1 MKKITAETESL
12 PREFCQLYEEIV
24 ALKDCDGNGFNPFA
38 TLKFVKMVAKNQE
51 KRVLQLLACNLS

>member
-12 PREFCQLYEEIV
+12 PREFCQLCEEV
-24 ALKDCDGNGFNPFA
+24 TALKDYGGNGFDPFA
-38 TLKFVKMVAKNQE
+38 TLKFVRMVAKNQE